1 MKTMIEMRVI
11 PRRDF
16 VKLMGIG
23 AVSIGSLNLISEF
36 AHAAAND
43 VDSAMSKIAGGKKIQ
58 AGKIT
63 LELPQIAEN
72 GNTVPV
78 GFTVESPMTD
88 DDYVKTVHLFSDKN
102 PRHEVASF
110 HFSPASGKASAST
123 RMRMIKTQ
131 NVIVVA
137 EMSNGSVYSGKKEVK
152 VTIGGCGG

>member
-1 MKTMIEMRVI
+1 MKTLIEMKAI
-11 PRRDF
+11 PRREF

-23 AVSIGSLNLISEF
+23 VVSVGSLSLLSEV
-36 AHAAAND
+36 ARADTND
-43 VDSAMSKIAGGKKIQ
+43 VNSAMSKIAGGKKIQ
-58 AGKIT
+58 SGKIT
-63 LELPQIAEN
+63 LDLPQIAEN

-78 GFTVESPMTD
+78 GFTVDSPMTD
-88 DDYVKTVHLFSDKN
+88 NDYVKTVHLFSDKN